1 MRKSFILI
9 LWAVILAGCVA
20 EPRLPE
26 EYYGE
31 YGQESP
37 SVPAEGE
44 WLWVTIEEG
53 SPEYI
58 SFSDSSKLGV
68 ITPDG
73 NVEEV
78 GIVSY
83 NGNRGVYPLLA
94 ADSSAH
100 VVYPCVSATYGDES
114 FSLEIPSLQQL
125 QDGKTCDT
133 TAWRCVGT
141 SYGDELTL
149 TPVNGFVSVQIGL
162 EGIDKITVEGEG
174 LAGAMSVSFSEGTEI
189 SKGSADVVTLL
200 PHGESFPLGTYAIS
214 VVPGVYEA
222 LKVSY
227 WKGMERSTVNLRTE
241 SDFDRNRINDISD
254 RVPARTWVK
263 TIYGKEQFLAW
274 TAGEHAEEELL
285 NIDADLNLE
294 GETIESFPF
303 AGSIEGNGHKI
314 YNFKVNGPSL
324 FSTVNGSVSNLVF
337 GSSDGE
343 TWDGTTVI
351 EYSGDGSWG
360 YVGLIGKLQGSLTDI
375 TSFVPVTVAA
385 EATGKFR
392 VGGMV
397 STVSGVNN
405 NNAVMLRCHQY
416 GPVSHLQSAEGTDYA
431 MVGGLVGLVDTPNP
445 GSNSLTMTECS
456 CNAEVKATQKKVTA
470 LGGLLGYRFDLRDD
484 KRNTEIT
491 IVNSVN
497 RGKVIYENPFQNSR
511 VHVGGIAGFIK
522 HVTKL
527 VCHIIGCTNEG
538 EVSCCSPC
546 YCVGG
551 IIGMAMGADV
561 VKCTNDGNVKA
572 VDVNSSSNWNTV
584 GGIVGYEEIPNG
596 TGYVNTGSVKDCTNN
611 GDVCAEFLTTR
622 ASNPFP
628 TVGGIVGDIKA
639 GKEFSGNVNTGTVTA
654 KNLTDG
660 AAVYAGGIVGGIHNT
675 VSMSIS
681 GNVNK
686 GTVSAIATGDAQ
698 NVGAGGI
705 AGRLE
710 AAYLTS
716 CVNYGDISC
725 SAEMWAGALVGNNMS
740 AVTGECG
747 GYVNST
753 PVTEDN
759 FEDLADGI
767 SSAGTATV
775 TFATES
781 IL

>member
-1 MRKSFILI
+1 
-9 LWAVILAGCVA
+9 
-20 EPRLPE
+20 
-26 EYYGE
+26 
-31 YGQESP
+31 
-37 SVPAEGE
+37 
-44 WLWVTIEEG
+44 
-53 SPEYI
+53 
-58 SFSDSSKLGV
+58 
-68 ITPDG
+68 
-73 NVEEV
+73 
-78 GIVSY
+78 
-83 NGNRGVYPLLA
+83 
-94 ADSSAH
+94 
-100 VVYPCVSATYGDES
+100 
-114 FSLEIPSLQQL
+114 
-125 QDGKTCDT
+125 
-133 TAWRCVGT
+133 
-141 SYGDELTL
+141 
-149 TPVNGFVSVQIGL
+149 
-162 EGIDKITVEGEG
+162 
-174 LAGAMSVSFSEGTEI
+174 
-189 SKGSADVVTLL
+189 
-200 PHGESFPLGTYAIS
+200 
-214 VVPGVYEA
+214 
-222 LKVSY
+222 
-227 WKGMERSTVNLRTE
+227 
-241 SDFDRNRINDISD
+241 
-254 RVPARTWVK
+254 
-263 TIYGKEQFLAW
+263 
-274 TAGEHAEEELL
+274 
-285 NIDADLNLE
+285 
-294 GETIESFPF
+294 
-303 AGSIEGNGHKI
+303 
-314 YNFKVNGPSL
+314 
-324 FSTVNGSVSNLVF
+324 
-337 GSSDGE
+337 
-343 TWDGTTVI
+343 
-351 EYSGDGSWG
+351 
-360 YVGLIGKLQGSLTDI
+360 
-375 TSFVPVTVAA
+375 
-385 EATGKFR
+385 
-392 VGGMV
+392 
-397 STVSGVNN
+397 
-405 NNAVMLRCHQY
+405 
-416 GPVSHLQSAEGTDYA
+416 

-456 CNAEVKATQKKVTA
+456 CNAEVKVTQKKVTA

-497 RGKVIYENPFQNSR
+497 RGKVIYENPYQTTR

-527 VCHIIGCTNEG
+527 VCHITGCANEG

-572 VDVNSSSNWNTV
+572 VDVNSGSNWNTV

-596 TGYVNTGSVKDCTNN
+596 TGYVNTGSVKGCTNN
-611 GDVCAEFLTTR
+611 GDVYAEFLTTR

-725 SAEMWAGALVGNNMS
+725 SAEMWVGALVGNNMS

-747 GYVNST
+747 GSVNST
-753 PVTEDN
+753 PVTEGN

-775 TFATES
+775 TFTTES

>member
-58 SFSDSSKLGV
+58 CFSDSSKLGV

-114 FSLEIPSLQQL
+114 FCLEIPSLQQL

-189 SKGSADVVTLL
+189 SKGNADIVTLL
-200 PHGESFPLGTYAIS
+200 PYGESFPLGTYAIS
-214 VVPGVYEA
+214 VVPGVYDA

-227 WKGMERSTVNLRTE
+227 WKGEERSTVNLRTE

-263 TIYGKEQFLAW
+263 TIYDKEQFLAW
-274 TAGEHAEEELL
+274 AAGEHAEDELL
-285 NIDADLNLE
+285 NIDADLDL
-294 GETIESFPF
+294 GGQTIESFPF
-303 AGSIEGNGHKI
+303 DGNIEGNGHRI
-314 YNFKVNGPSL
+314 YNFKVDGMSL
-324 FSTVNGSVSNLVF
+324 FSTMKGNISSLTF
-337 GSSDGE
+337 GSADGQ
-343 TWDGTTVI
+343 TWDGTSAI
-351 EYSGDGSWG
+351 EFSDDAGAGSWG
-360 YVGLIGKLQGSLTDI
+360 YVGLIGKFEGSLTDI
-375 TSFVPVTVAA
+375 ISFVPVTVAA
-385 EATGKFR
+385 GAKGKFR
-392 VGGMV
+392 VGGLV
-397 STVSGVNN
+397 STVSGVDG

-416 GPVSHLQSAEGTDYA
+416 GPVSHFQSEEGADNA
-431 MVGGLVGLVDTPNP
+431 HVGGLVGLVDSPKP
-445 GSNSLTMTECS
+445 GSNSLTMTGCS
-456 CNAEVKATQKKVTA
+456 NNAQVKATQVKVA
-470 LGGLLGYRFDLRDD
+470 AVGGLIGYRYYLASSSR
-484 KRNTEIT
+484 KTEIT
-491 IVNSVN
+491 ISDCVNNGDVVYDNGEST
-497 RGKVIYENPFQNSR
+497 SR
-511 VHVGGIAGFIK
+511 IGVGGIFGHSTESTLLCKI
-522 HVTKL
+522 T
-527 VCHIIGCTNEG
+527 GCVNKG
-538 EVSCCSPC
+538 NVSCKSSC

-551 IIGMAMGADV
+551 VVGFAMGV
-561 VKCTNDGNVKA
+561 EISSCTNDGAVSVKEA
-572 VDVNSSSNWNTV
+572 KANSNWNVV
-584 GGIVGYEEIPNG
+584 GGIVGFEELT
-596 TGYVNTGSVKDCTNN
+596 TGQTNYGSVIDCTNN
-611 GDVCAEFLTTR
+611 GDVSAEFLTTR

-628 TVGGIVGDIKA
+628 TAGGIVGDIKA

-654 KNLTDG
+654 RNLTDG
-660 AAVYAGGIVGGIHNT
+660 AAVYAGGFAGGVHNT
-675 VSMSIS
+675 ESMSIRD
-681 GNVNK
+681 NLNK